1 MGLYLVVWGKSKEQK
16 CVMPPSPE
24 KGQQQLPVTVPKI
37 EGNDDNNNKTQL
49 VIIGDKTTSDVEV
62 GGSSTQSRWP
72 LSN

>member
-49 VIIGDKTTSDVEV
+49 VIIGDKTTVDQAHKA
-62 GGSSTQSRWP
+62 GDHYQIKCTIC
-72 LSN
+72 